1 MTLPEQPGRD
11 KALSFEEQKGRHGNF
26 FAIDRRTWARVCDLG
41 MNPAVAYLVQA
52 RGTGGDNR
60 TTSWSTNAI
69 EKYTGISRGRAK
81 ESVQALV
88 TNGMSKRTRDGS
100 MPRYDLL
107 PFHELPSGNT
117 RPTREPMTDKQ
128 RPVYELVKRGDQPTG
143 KDRQFANTLTHN
155 GWLTRE
161 SNGVF
166 HANDDAEPK
175 ADWIW
180 LPNELVTGAGDETPP
195 VELVR
200 QTRDV
205 MTLRLLVDF
214 YHGQNLREDGG
225 ISRRHTYRKFERHK
239 VGQQGQYIVWGFE
252 EDTTFVAWSDLT
264 NCHKRARRDLTKEEK
279 EAGKNPGVDFFRRLE
294 SLDTLGL
301 IEWVPYLF
309 EGDDADAEPIH
320 PYGIGMGDTLEGRVY
335 QAADA
340 AGAGLVTEGQREWAR
355 ENGLHLVPVPR
366 HMANVQ
372 LIGIARLR
380 YRPKTKTTAAWWG
393 ETQSR
398 GEEYIRRYTECTAG
412 KALKAAS

>member
-1 MTLPEQPGRD
+1 MTPPIRPNVGEPARG
-11 KALSFEEQKGRHGNF
+11 GF
-26 FAIDRRTWARVCDLG
+26 FQIDRRTWARVCDLG
-41 MNPAVAYLVQA
+41 MNRAVAYLVQA
-52 RGTGGDNR
+52 RGTGADNR

-81 ESVQALV
+81 ESVQDLV

-107 PFHELPSGNT
+107 PFREL
-117 RPTREPMTDKQ
+117 
-128 RPVYELVKRGDQPTG
+128 TG
-143 KDRQFANTLTHN
+143 
-155 GWLTRE
+155 E

-180 LPNELVTGAGDETPP
+180 LPNELVTGAGDEAPP

-239 VGQQGQYIVWGFE
+239 VGQQGQYIVWGFRA
-252 EDTTFVAWSDLT
+252 DTTVVAWSDLT
-264 NCHKRARRDLTKEEK
+264 KCHERARRDLTKEEK
-279 EAGKNPGVDFFRRLE
+279 EAGENPGVDFFRRLE

-320 PYGIGMGDTLEGRVY
+320 PYGIGMSDTLEGRLY
-335 QAADA
+335 QAADS
-340 AGAGLVTEGQREWAR
+340 AGAGLVTEGQREWAH
-355 ENGLHLVPVPR
+355 ENGFHLVPVPR

-393 ETQSR
+393 ETQSS
-398 GEEYIRRYTECTAG
+398 GEEYIRRYTESTAG
-412 KALKAAS
+412 KALKAVS